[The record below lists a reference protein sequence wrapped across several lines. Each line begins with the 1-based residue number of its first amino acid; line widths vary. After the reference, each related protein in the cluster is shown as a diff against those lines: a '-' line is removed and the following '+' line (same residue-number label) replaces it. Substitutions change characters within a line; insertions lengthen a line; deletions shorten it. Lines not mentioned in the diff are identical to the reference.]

1 MRRTLSLIADAAAAL
16 FVAGL
21 LALALI
27 HFVTPCAA
35 GHLC

>member
-16 FVAGL
+16 AVAGL
-21 LALALI
+21 LALALV
-27 HFVTPCAA
+27 HFATPCAA